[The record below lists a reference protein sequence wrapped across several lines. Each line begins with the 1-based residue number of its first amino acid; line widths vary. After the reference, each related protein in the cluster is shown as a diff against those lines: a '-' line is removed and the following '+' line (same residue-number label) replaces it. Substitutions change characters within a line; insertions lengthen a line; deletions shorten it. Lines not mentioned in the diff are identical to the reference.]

1 MSVLKIQDE
10 KGRWIG
16 VPSIKGEAG
25 QVVDHAERHAQG
37 GFDEI
42 SPEMIGASRDDH
54 THTPEEIGASPA
66 DHTHSLEDLGAA
78 SEGHTH
84 SLEELGAASKGH
96 THTASEVGASPA
108 GHNHDERYYTEAEV
122 NALLATKA
130 PAYTAGTEDL
140 EAGVSP
146 LASGT
151 LYFVYE

>member
-16 VPSIKGEAG
+16 VPSIKGEDG

-42 SPEMIGASRDDH
+42 LPEMIGASRDDH
-54 THTPEEIGASPA
+54 THTPEDIGASPA
-66 DHTHSLEDLGAA
+66 N
-78 SEGHTH
+78 HTH

-108 GHNHDERYYTEAEV
+108 GHNHDERYFTESEV

-130 PAYTAGTEDL
+130 PAHTYSTTDV
-140 EAGVSP
+140 EAGS
-146 LASGT
+146 ASSEPEGT
-151 LYFVYE
+151 LHLVLE